1 MSGPQLEIVVAL
13 PFVLL
18 GVALVAAFAWVP
30 ETPGL
35 ARARATRGVADRI
48 RGLVQLV
55 GAWLVLTTLTVWCVA
70 LVAFLVVAQLAFN
83 AGTILKVVPPIV
95 AAMVGAVGAVAV
107 SNPERS
113 ARDALLDRLTA
124 AGWQV
129 IYADEEGSALRPKE
143 AGPSGSGSTAPSLLE
158 SMR

>member
-70 LVAFLVVAQLAFN
+70 LVAFLVLHATLFSLGQGAASVALFLTVLVLELTPFAW
-83 AGTILKVVPPIV
+83 GVVIV
-95 AAMVGAVGAVAV
+95 RRVRRNRLSGDASPGA
-107 SNPERS
+107 
-113 ARDALLDRLTA
+113 
-124 AGWQV
+124 
-129 IYADEEGSALRPKE
+129 
-143 AGPSGSGSTAPSLLE
+143 
-158 SMR
+158 

>member
-18 GVALVAAFAWVP
+18 GVALVAAFAWAP

-70 LVAFLVVAQLAFN
+70 LVAFLVRA
-83 AGTILKVVPPIV
+83 IVVD
-95 AAMVGAVGAVAV
+95 ARLRRA
-107 SNPERS
+107 ERS
-113 ARDALLDRLTA
+113 AEIEASHHSRRRA
-124 AGWQV
+124 A
-129 IYADEEGSALRPKE
+129 
-143 AGPSGSGSTAPSLLE
+143 
-158 SMR
+158 